1 MGEEMREQINKVKNW
16 KQFNEGYVNSVNL
29 EKYIQEL
36 IETKSK
42 INVLTGDDE
51 DNLKFYELR
60 KTKDFPRD
68 FKYSL
73 GDKIRTECIELV
85 VFIYKANSSVNRQQF
100 LAQILER
107 IQAIELMLRLSKD
120 LRLINV
126 DSFSETVVL
135 TDSLARQTQGWLKH
149 SKGLGA
155 E

>member
-1 MGEEMREQINKVKNW
+1 VARYKHLPIYKTTYQL
-16 KQFNEGYVNSVNL
+16 L
-29 EKYIQEL
+29 EL
-36 IETKSK
+36 
-42 INVLTGDDE
+42 VV
-51 DNLKFYELR
+51 R

-149 SKGLGA
+149 SIGLEA